1 MHTPTAN
8 AAQAPPAVS
17 HPFRQPN
24 ADTHAAS
31 SPAALHCSIIV
42 PNYTGAYGYNLYA
55 MLLGTQAVN
64 EKGHLTIGGCD
75 TTDLAERFDTPLY
88 ILDETALR
96 ERCREYKR
104 IFHAFKPDTQVYY
117 AGKAALN
124 LALCQIIR
132 QEDLGLD
139 VASGGELYTALMAG
153 FPPERITM
161 HGNNKTS
168 SELQMA
174 IQAGVNRIVIDN
186 VQEIEHLRRLLVP
199 GQRLNVMIRVSP
211 AVDPDTHHLIRT
223 GQADTKFGFPLST
236 GDALNVACQL
246 LRDDRFHLQGF
257 HCHIGS
263 QIKETAIFAESAEV
277 MVEFAASVRDE
288 TGFTAPALNIGGGL
302 GVHYLPGDTVPSIQE
317 YASAVVHAFRSAC
330 STFHLPE
337 PALIIEPG
345 RSLIAEAGVTLYT
358 VGVVKQVPANEAD
371 GRRTY
376 LVVDGGY
383 SDNPRPQMYQ
393 ARYHAM
399 LANKAS
405 RSASQVYRVAG
416 KHCETDPL
424 IDRIELPEAEPG
436 DLLAVLTTGAYNYS
450 MSSNYNRYPRPAMV
464 RVNGGMAALIVGRE
478 TYAEVM
484 KMDKV

>member
-1 MHTPTAN
+1 
-8 AAQAPPAVS
+8 
-17 HPFRQPN
+17 
-24 ADTHAAS
+24 
-31 SPAALHCSIIV
+31 
-42 PNYTGAYGYNLYA
+42 

-64 EKGHLTIGGCD
+64 ERGHLTIGGCD
-75 TTDLAERFDTPLY
+75 TTELADRFDTPLY
-88 ILDETALR
+88 IIDEMALR

-104 IFHAFKPDTQVYY
+104 IFHALKPDTHIYY

-124 LALCQIIR
+124 LALCQIIH

-161 HGNNKTS
+161 HGNNKTPF
-168 SELQMA
+168 ELQMA
-174 IQAGVNRIVIDN
+174 VQAGVNLIIIDN
-186 VQEIEHLRRLLVP
+186 FQEIERLRQLLAS
-199 GQRLNVMIRVSP
+199 GQRLKVMIRVSP

-236 GDALNVACQL
+236 GDALNAARQL
-246 LRDDRFHLQGF
+246 LQDDRFDLWGF

-263 QIKETAIFAESAEV
+263 QIFDTAVFAESAEV
-277 MVEFAASVRDE
+277 MVEFSAAVRNE
-288 TGFTAPALNIGGGL
+288 TGFIPPALNLGGGL
-302 GVHYLPGDTVPSIQE
+302 AVRYLPGDTVPSIQE

-330 STFHLPE
+330 NTFHLPE

-345 RSLIAEAGVTLYT
+345 RSLIAEAGITLYT
-358 VGVVKQVPANEAD
+358 VGVVKQVPANES
-371 GRRTY
+371 GGMRTY
-376 LVVDGGY
+376 LAVDGGS

-393 ARYHAM
+393 ARYHAI

-405 RSASQVYRVAG
+405 LPASQAFRVAG

-464 RVNGGMAALIVGRE
+464 LVNEGRAALIVERE
-478 TYAEVM
+478 TYADVM
-484 KMDKV
+484 KMDRV